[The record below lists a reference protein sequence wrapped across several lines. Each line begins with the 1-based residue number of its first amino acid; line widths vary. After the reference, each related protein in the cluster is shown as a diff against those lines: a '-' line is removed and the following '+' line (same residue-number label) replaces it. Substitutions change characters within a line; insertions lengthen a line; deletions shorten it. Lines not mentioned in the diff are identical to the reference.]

1 MRGDDSQR
9 GCPVCDRRGELAQ
22 TYDRT
27 HTYHTHVIIRDG
39 EIFSGDTGSKRRQP
53 RDLGPF
59 TRLWRWVD
67 G

>member
-1 MRGDDSQR
+1 MPEAS
-9 GCPVCDRRGELAQ
+9 GCPVCDWPGEVAQ

-39 EIFSGDTGSKRRQP
+39 EIFSGLTCSKRRHP
-53 RDLGPF
+53 RAPGPF

-67 G
+67 V